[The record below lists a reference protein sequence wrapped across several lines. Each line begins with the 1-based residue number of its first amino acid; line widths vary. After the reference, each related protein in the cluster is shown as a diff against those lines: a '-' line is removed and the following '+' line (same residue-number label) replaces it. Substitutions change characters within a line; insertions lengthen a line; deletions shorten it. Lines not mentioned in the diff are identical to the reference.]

1 MKTQTESFVSE
12 IILSPTYN
20 NQTSGN
26 VQSPTGFFGYMSF
39 SPNDFVID
47 GMDTPTEFL
56 GYTVIALED
65 SNGNIEYT
73 VFSKDY
79 LVQAG
84 MEPNDDW
91 KAYGEA
97 LAETWFEA
105 QEERYADW
113 SEED

>member
-1 MKTQTESFVSE
+1 MKTRTESFVSE

-26 VQSPTGFFGYMSF
+26 VESPTGFFGFMSF
-39 SPNDFVID
+39 SPNEFVID

-56 GYTVIALED
+56 GRTVIAVQD
-65 SNGNIEYT
+65 SNGFIDYT

-79 LVQAG
+79 LDQAG

-91 KAYGEA
+91 KAHGET

-105 QEERYADW
+105 QEQRYADW
-113 SEED
+113 SDED

>member
-1 MKTQTESFVSE
+1 MKTLTESFISE
-12 IILSPTYN
+12 VILD
-20 NQTSGN
+20 QTSNINTGGN
-26 VQSPTGFFGYMSF
+26 VESPTGFFGYMYF
-39 SPNDFVID
+39 SPNEFALY
-47 GMDTPTEFL
+47 GFDTPTEFL
-56 GYTVIALED
+56 GRTVIALVD
-65 SNGNIEYT
+65 SNGFIEYT

-84 MEPNDDW
+84 MDLDDDW
-91 KAYGEA
+91 KAHGEA